1 MGSEESK
8 GKKKKRSPAGTGL
21 EAVKALSTT
30 TATVV
35 VAEDDI
41 KATITSRVSEA
52 AKALDAI
59 LNNNSNN
66 KFSDNSNSN
75 NKINNNNN
83 NNNNI
88 VRKAKKSFSSTELRS
103 KYKPTRSKEN
113 SRPTT
118 SSTWVFKPTQ
128 LARTIRRLAAVEAE
142 KNGKTVM
149 MNPMLAKA
157 GKEKVVE
164 KKKKKIT
171 VCKPFNFAT
180 SSRSVHQNIKKQ
192 GRQR

>member
-1 MGSEESK
+1 M
-8 GKKKKRSPAGTGL
+8 
-21 EAVKALSTT
+21 
-30 TATVV
+30 
-35 VAEDDI
+35 
-41 KATITSRVSEA
+41 
-52 AKALDAI
+52 
-59 LNNNSNN
+59 NNNSNN

-75 NKINNNNN
+75 NKINNN

-128 LARTIRRLAAVEAE
+128 LAITRRRLAAVEAE

-180 SSRSVHQNIKKQ
+180 SSRFSTPKHKKAREAALKRKERIANEIIDAFNNK
-192 GRQR
+192 GNAVKKREETHKMAEANRAFSHFRW